1 LGAYSNPEGSGLAQT
16 AQRAPT
22 VFNFFEP
29 DYVHPGVLA
38 AAGLFAPEFQIFTDT
53 TAITIPNYLYN
64 MLYATRNATNVGLTL
79 TDLLPLARSPQQLV
93 DYANLVLAGGTMAR
107 SDTELIVSA
116 LTRMPASTSDLERV
130 RSALY
135 LVVSSPEGS
144 IQK

>member
-1 LGAYSNPEGSGLAQT
+1 
-16 AQRAPT
+16 

-116 LTRMPASTSDLERV
+116 LTRMPTSTSDLERV